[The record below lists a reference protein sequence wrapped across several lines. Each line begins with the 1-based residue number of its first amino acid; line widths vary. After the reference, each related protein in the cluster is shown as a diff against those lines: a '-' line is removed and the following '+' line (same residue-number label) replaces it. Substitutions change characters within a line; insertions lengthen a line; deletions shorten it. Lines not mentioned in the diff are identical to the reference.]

1 MYELAELVFRS
12 YKPLK
17 LSIGM
22 LFLTKIVRAPDR
34 LELFVLEELPED
46 EESFVVTYG
55 YPVELSIIQQEE
67 GFPANV
73 LAEHH
78 QIAWWDDGDDSEEDM
93 REICIEDINNIINEY
108 NGWVEI
114 YIEDELPYEIEDK
127 VFLRYVTEEE
137 EEEQYEEEE

>member
-46 EESFVVTYG
+46 EEKFVTTYG
-55 YPVELSIIQQEE
+55 YPVELLIIQQVE

-78 QIAWWDDGDDSEEDM
+78 QIAWWDDGDNSEEDM
-93 REICIEDINNIINEY
+93 REISIEDINNIINDY
-108 NGWVEI
+108 GGWVEI
-114 YIEDELPYEIEDK
+114 YMEDGEPYEIEDK

-137 EEEQYEEEE
+137 QYEEEE

>member
-22 LFLTKIVRAPDR
+22 LFITRLIKTSDR

-46 EESFVVTYG
+46 EEKFVTTYG
-55 YPVELSIIQQEE
+55 YPVELLIIQQVE

-78 QIAWWDDGDDSEEDM
+78 QIAFFDDGDDAEENV
-93 REICIEDINNIINEY
+93 REISIEDINNIINDY
-108 NGWVEI
+108 GGWVEI
-114 YIEDELPYEIEDK
+114 YMEDEEPYTVEDM
-127 VFLRYVTEEE
+127 VFLRYATEEE
-137 EEEQYEEEE
+137 YEEEE